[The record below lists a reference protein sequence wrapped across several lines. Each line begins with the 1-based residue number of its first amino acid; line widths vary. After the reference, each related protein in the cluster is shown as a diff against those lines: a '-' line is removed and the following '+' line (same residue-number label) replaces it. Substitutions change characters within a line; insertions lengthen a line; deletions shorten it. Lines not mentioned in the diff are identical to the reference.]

1 MIFCKDNKKKGS
13 NKKFNVNR
21 VVEDDICL
29 TKNEKIRK
37 GKLCFEMNLLRFLL
51 NKTSFVILLFL
62 YIFFVQRFHILTETG
77 GKESNINRE
86 RETYNHQEDHTN
98 LRNLAERIDQPLQE
112 HLENSKEGDEHGF
125 RMLLQNM
132 NPEFSHDEDENH
144 VNNKS
149 GEEINDDILRA
160 LKILKGV
167 EKTWY
172 EKCLK
177 ERIRYWEVKR
187 GFWNDIED
195 ITWNDLFF
203 GPLTRDMDIE
213 WKKNIWNIWMDNVY
227 KQMWKEDIKDAK
239 HFKTRIKRAYTY
251 QEIKNRFHQ
260 KEKGLNEKKANIINQ
275 WNIFITKCVEEWKK
289 EKTRR
294 TKRQIPLCLQQIKGN
309 GYPI

>member
-1 MIFCKDNKKKGS
+1 MIFCKDNKKKES
-13 NKKFNVNR
+13 NKKINVYR

-29 TKNEKIRK
+29 TKNKKIWK
-37 GKLCFEMNLLRFLL
+37 GKLFFEMNLLRFLFS
-51 NKTSFVILLFL
+51 KCSFVVVLFL
-62 YIFFVQRFHILTETG
+62 YVFFVQRFYNLTEKK
-77 GKESNINRE
+77 GKESKNERE
-86 RETYNHQEDHTN
+86 RYSEAEEHRDS
-98 LRNLAERIDQPLQE
+98 RNLAERIDVPLQE
-112 HLENSKEGDEHGF
+112 HLENSKEEDEHGF
-125 RMLLQNM
+125 RILLQNM
-132 NPEFSHDEDENH
+132 NPEFSHDEEENH
-144 VNNKS
+144 VNNNKS
-149 GEEINDDILRA
+149 EEEINDDILRA

-187 GFWNDIED
+187 CFWNDIED
-195 ITWNDLFF
+195 ITWNDLYF
-203 GPLTRDMDIE
+203 GPLTRDMDID

-227 KQMWKEDIKDAK
+227 KQMWKEDMKDAR

-260 KEKGLNEKKANIINQ
+260 KEKGLNEKKGKIINQ

-294 TKRQIPLCLQQIKGN
+294 TKRQIPLCLEHIKGN